1 MRLLLATSLLFV
13 LYSGFAQN
21 QGTTLINGQVMPYV
35 IDECGDTLI
44 VATLDDISVSSL
56 RSFEDDSEYRR
67 YLQYKRYAVKVYPY
81 AVEAIKVFRELERQT
96 EEMRKGKRRK
106 YAKDLYQDLK
116 DDFKEPLKKLTKLQG
131 MILIKMIEKEVDTPL
146 YELIKEL
153 RGGVTASYWN
163 TFGKMF
169 GHEIKT
175 GYIEGE
181 DPILDAVLNDLDV
194 SYDTL
199 SSKQ

>member
-44 VATLDDISVSSL
+44 VATLEDISVSSL

-96 EEMRKGKRRK
+96 EEMRRGKRRK

-194 SYDTL
+194 SYDSL